1 MCSVCVCVCVC
12 SVCVCSECTRV
23 CSVYVFVCVC
33 VVCLCA
39 CVCANQH
46 SQVAGYNK
54 PPNRK
59 VVVSISGVATL
70 MLLFP

>member
-1 MCSVCVCVCVC
+1 M
-12 SVCVCSECTRV
+12 
-23 CSVYVFVCVC
+23 YVFVCVC
-33 VVCLCA
+33 VRA
-39 CVCANQH
+39 CVRAWVCASQH